1 MQCNA
6 LHFASEDAMDAQL
19 TVRIEEE
26 LGRALDE
33 AAKRLDRKRSDV
45 VRMALREFLFGS
57 SHSDRPVE
65 RVRTLLGSVESGIPR
80 LAERHREYI
89 VESLKRGR

>member
-1 MQCNA
+1 M
-6 LHFASEDAMDAQL
+6 EAQL

-45 VRMALREFLFGS
+45 VRMALREFLFGGTR
-57 SHSDRPVE
+57 SDRPAE
-65 RVRTLLGSVESGIPR
+65 RVRNLLGSVESGIPE
-80 LAERHREYI
+80 LAERHRAYV